1 MKRLLLITADD
12 TVVDDLQDLL
22 ESLPVTLDRA
32 VDWNDG
38 RDRLIRQKYSAA
50 IVDTDALDITQPR
63 SFVQLNDLLT
73 KESTRALLIARDDGG
88 QLAQYTDHL
97 DGFVAPLDA
106 GLLRDGKGTQRLRDL
121 IETSRSLADRSS
133 GAGLRVGSEDSS
145 ERLTG
150 PVRGQLPPLESGSLG
165 DVHFARLLH
174 AAAVHNASG
183 ELVVSTSQMTRRI
196 ALRDGDILDAVD
208 EGLAGLDQIPPIFA
222 WTSGDYSF
230 KSKLLEGA
238 GLTEVIDVVIRGVFN
253 HMSERGLMNDLMGLM
268 DRYAA
273 RVERFTSSI
282 PDRRRADIAS
292 FLEAID
298 GETTLE
304 SVLSTLRSDSRR
316 GFQAAYV
323 GIQTD
328 RVVLADQPLVSPI
341 DLLYDHESD
350 DATDPSETSDGLRDE
365 SSVTRLDESASST
378 TADDRN
384 RVDLDQLSELLTRA
398 ENATPHEIIGVWE
411 GCGTTIVRD
420 RFIPLVKRFHPDR
433 YEQSLTDQ
441 QHETAQNL
449 FMRIQEAREEL
460 MRSES
465 EQTEPEPTPEPTSI
479 LIDEKGAPQR
489 PAARPGEPA
498 VSGPDTNPNES
509 GVIGLGG
516 RSDVD
521 DFARQ
526 MGHRESSS
534 GESDDDANT
543 TRPPTGMAETRPP
556 PESPSAGNDDRD
568 SADASGLSTESSA
581 TDDEDAI
588 AMGAGQESDS
598 GPRSAERETEKLDLG
613 DDSDISLETEST
625 GNDSHDDG
633 VGDGVSREPRKTDNA
648 EKVRRLRKNT
658 STANLAGGSSS
669 NSSPR
674 QTSRPSLGSKPKTE
688 KQAKQHFNF
697 GYKALKAQKEDTALK
712 HLKLAHDFDSD
723 NGLFKTFYGYAL
735 FQAQPDMR
743 DEAQELLEDAI
754 ELEHEQAMPDAHL
767 FLGRILR
774 VKDQHAKAKRHFKM
788 SLNLNPDSK
797 AAERELR
804 LYEIRDKK
812 SGRSDQSKNDGGDDV
827 SFKDDPAGYLKN
839 LFNKDLF

>member
-12 TVVDDLQDLL
+12 TVVDDLQNLL
-22 ESLPVTLDRA
+22 DSLPVTLDRA
-32 VDWNDG
+32 ADWNEG
-38 RDRLIRQKYSAA
+38 RDRLIEQTYSAT
-50 IVDTDALDITQPR
+50 IVDADALDVSQPR
-63 SFVQLNDLLT
+63 AFVQLNDLLT
-73 KESTRALLIARDDGG
+73 KESTRALLVARGDGD

-97 DGFVAPLDA
+97 DGFVAPLDVA
-106 GLLRDGKGTQRLRDL
+106 LIRDGKGTQRLRDL
-121 IETSRSLADRSS
+121 VDAARSLENRRSDAGLEVDSDRST
-133 GAGLRVGSEDSS
+133 D
-145 ERLTG
+145 RLTG
-150 PVRGQLPPLESGSLG
+150 PVHGQLPPLESGSLG

-174 AAAVHNASG
+174 AAAVHDASG
-183 ELVVSTSQMTRRI
+183 ELVVSTGQMTRRI

-222 WTSGDYSF
+222 WSSGNYSF
-230 KSKLLEGA
+230 ESKLLEGA

-292 FLEAID
+292 FLEIID

-323 GIQTD
+323 AIHTD

-341 DLLYDHESD
+341 SLLYGHESD
-350 DATDPSETSDGLRDE
+350 DATDPSDASDGLRDE
-365 SSVTRLDESASST
+365 SSVTQLEASSSST
-378 TADDRN
+378 RPDDRN
-384 RVDLDQLSELLTRA
+384 RVDLDKLDELLARA
-398 ENATPHEIIGVWE
+398 EDATPHEIIGVWE
-411 GCGTTIVRD
+411 GCGTSIVRD

-433 YEQSLTDQ
+433 YGQSLTDE
-441 QHETAQNL
+441 QHETAQDL

-460 MRSES
+460 IRSES
-465 EQTEPEPTPEPTSI
+465 EQTEPEPTPEPTS
-479 LIDEKGAPQR
+479 LLLAGKGARQR
-489 PAARPGEPA
+489 PTDRPEEPA
-498 VSGPDTNPNES
+498 VSGPGTNPNES

-526 MGHRESSS
+526 MGHRESSP

-543 TRPPTGMAETRPP
+543 TNPPRGMAETRPP
-556 PESPSAGNDDRD
+556 PGSPSDDNHDRD
-568 SADASGLSTESSA
+568 SADTAGLSTESSS
-581 TDDEDAI
+581 TDDGEAI
-588 AMGAGQESDS
+588 AMGAGPENDS
-598 GPRSAERETEKLDLG
+598 GPRAAERETEKLDLG
-613 DDSDISLETEST
+613 DDSDITLETEST
-625 GNDSHDDG
+625 GDASHDAGDDDG
-633 VGDGVSREPRKTDNA
+633 GSREPRETDNA

-674 QTSRPSLGSKPKTE
+674 QTSRPSLGSKPTTE

-697 GYKALKAQKEDTALK
+697 GYKALKAQKEETALK

-735 FQAQPDMR
+735 FQSQPDMR
-743 DEAQELLEDAI
+743 DEAQELLEEAI
-754 ELEHEQAMPDAHL
+754 ELEHEQALPDAHL

-774 VKDQHAKAKRHFKM
+774 VKDDHAKAKRHFKM
-788 SLNLNPDSK
+788 SLSLNPDSK
-797 AAERELR
+797 AAQRELR

-812 SGRSDQSKNDGGDDV
+812 GGLSEQSSDDEGDDV